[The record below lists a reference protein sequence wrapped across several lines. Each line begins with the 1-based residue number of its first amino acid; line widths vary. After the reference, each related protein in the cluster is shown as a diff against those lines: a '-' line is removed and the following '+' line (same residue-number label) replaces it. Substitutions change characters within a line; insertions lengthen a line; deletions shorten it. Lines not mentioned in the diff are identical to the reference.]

1 MSVSDAIGRTTA
13 VAPVRRALIADL
25 VAASLLDYE
34 GESLAARLADEIAA
48 VGASDERT
56 ALAPALERL
65 RESTFRQRV
74 VATDAL
80 ADAPLDA
87 ALDAIAHLRV
97 SGPVRRSELII
108 AGDATGSTASTPAP
122 MTPRWSN
129 DPRLARSG
137 RARVRETGEAI
148 ALRGHPGGVIAR
160 APSSRASPA
169 RVRGSPDGGTST
181 KKPVTSA
188 TRRETVTAASSHTD
202 PGGSHAH
209 TS

>member
-1 MSVSDAIGRTTA
+1 MRAIAVSKSGSAAAGSGSLGTVETPTRRRPRVSSGTKTRAMMRVFDAIGRTTA

-25 VAASLLDYE
+25 VAAPLLDYE

-74 VATDAL
+74 VATAAR

-97 SGPVRRSELII
+97 SGPALSLRLWIRHAA
-108 AGDATGSTASTPAP
+108 AGLDAGF
-122 MTPRWSN
+122 
-129 DPRLARSG
+129 DDRLG
-137 RARVRETGEAI
+137 RAACERA
-148 ALRGHPGGVIAR
+148 RG
-160 APSSRASPA
+160 
-169 RVRGSPDGGTST
+169 
-181 KKPVTSA
+181 
-188 TRRETVTAASSHTD
+188 
-202 PGGSHAH
+202 
-209 TS
+209 